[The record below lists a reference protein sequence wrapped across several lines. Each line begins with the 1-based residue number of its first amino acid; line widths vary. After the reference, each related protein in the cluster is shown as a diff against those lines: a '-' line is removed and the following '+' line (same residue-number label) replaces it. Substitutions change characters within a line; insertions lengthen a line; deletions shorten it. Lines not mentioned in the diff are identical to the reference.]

1 MMLRVLS
8 ILTVL
13 AISSGTKIRE
23 IQVKTSGDPDSGFNV
38 NDNDVFM
45 QKKLLSSS
53 KE

>member
-1 MMLRVLS
+1 MMLRVLTC
-8 ILTVL
+8 LAVL

-38 NDNDVFM
+38 NVDAIFA
-45 QKKLLSSS
+45 QKRLISSS